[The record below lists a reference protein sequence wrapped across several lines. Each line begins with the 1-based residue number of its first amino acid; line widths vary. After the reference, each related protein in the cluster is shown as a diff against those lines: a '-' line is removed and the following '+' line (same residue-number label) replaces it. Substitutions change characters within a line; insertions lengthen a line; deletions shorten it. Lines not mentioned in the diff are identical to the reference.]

1 MTDTL
6 ELVLVSPWSAAPGP
20 QTTVEQLFRACIAF
34 DLDVR
39 RLYGKIRLVPNR
51 ESAEVPAIPTLLD
64 VLFGSDHAVD
74 VVVRDVYY
82 PGTVDAD
89 LFDV

>member
-6 ELVLVSPWSAAPGP
+6 ELVLLSPWSAAPGP

-39 RLYGKIRLVPNR
+39 RLYGKIRLVPNH
-51 ESAEVPAIPTLLD
+51 EAAEVPAIPTLLD
-64 VLFGSDHAVD
+64 VLFGADHAVD
-74 VVVRDVYY
+74 VTVRDVYY
-82 PGTVDAD
+82 PGLVDAD
-89 LFDV
+89 QVDV